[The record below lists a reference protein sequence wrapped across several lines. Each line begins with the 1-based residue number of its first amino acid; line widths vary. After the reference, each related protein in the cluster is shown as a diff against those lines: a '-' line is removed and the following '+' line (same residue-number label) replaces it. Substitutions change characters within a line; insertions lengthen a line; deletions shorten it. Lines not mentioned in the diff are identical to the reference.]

1 MDTIEDATDLSSKRD
16 GPTAEVERA
25 LGCPHDHCG
34 LGMLAINSQSI
45 EKYLLCDP
53 QISAKAPNKRDIPL
67 VHLHQLKGNPGL

>member
-1 MDTIEDATDLSSKRD
+1 
-16 GPTAEVERA
+16 
-25 LGCPHDHCG
+25 
-34 LGMLAINSQSI
+34 MLAINWRFI